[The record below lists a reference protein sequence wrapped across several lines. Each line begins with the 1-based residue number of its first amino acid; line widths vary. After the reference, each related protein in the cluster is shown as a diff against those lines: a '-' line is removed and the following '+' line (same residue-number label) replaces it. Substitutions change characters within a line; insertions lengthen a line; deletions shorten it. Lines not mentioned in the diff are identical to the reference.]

1 MSLCHASQGPHTPRG
16 RRERLVEALLQP
28 PLDALPDRRVMSVG
42 FEDNA
47 VRTVHIHDAAS
58 SRSYP

>member
-16 RRERLVEALLQP
+16 RQERLVETLLQP
-28 PLDALPDRRVMSVG
+28 LDTLPGRRVMSVG
-42 FEDNA
+42 FENNA